1 MPKEIIFPHNTYEV
15 CSKSNFNL
23 KIKKKQS
30 KLGWNFF
37 LNFFWH
43 SRWRCTHNFAEL
55 NPLTEGGG
63 EVLFGVAS
71 QPPPS
76 FSWRSPVSVRGLPAP
91 SLPLGIRRNLWVPV
105 PVNKAGAQSSGC
117 PWRWSACGCQFRWI
131 KHVPNHLDALGG
143 DPFLPHSCSVD
154 QNIGPGGKPLLLGH
168 YRPLLLENLHEPVQG
183 LHDKVGFD
191 YDLPGNLVHV

>member
-23 KIKKKQS
+23 KKKKKQS

-63 EVLFGVAS
+63 KVLFGVAS

-91 SLPLGIRRNLWVPV
+91 SLPLGIRRSLWVPV

-117 PWRWSACGCQFRWI
+117 PWRWS
-131 KHVPNHLDALGG
+131 P
-143 DPFLPHSCSVD
+143 PPHSWVSTRAWALV
-154 QNIGPGGKPLLLGH
+154 
-168 YRPLLLENLHEPVQG
+168 ENHFCITG
-183 LHDKVGFD
+183 LFCLKIFMN
-191 YDLPGNLVHV
+191 LPRASTMKLVLTLASLVT